1 MSFRS
6 RTLKRYLASDPE
18 LRLKS
23 RVFLFQG
30 WRAGK
35 SLTFTIFSADQ
46 VDCLRMHSSS
56 DVCRHRSTEAGSVAS
71 DLGSSC
77 S

>member
-6 RTLKRYLASDPE
+6 RTLKRYLASDSE

-35 SLTFTIFSADQ
+35 SLTFTTFSADQ

-56 DVCRHRSTEAGSVAS
+56 DVCRAAKDSTRNDVSTLAA
-71 DLGSSC
+71 
-77 S
+77 